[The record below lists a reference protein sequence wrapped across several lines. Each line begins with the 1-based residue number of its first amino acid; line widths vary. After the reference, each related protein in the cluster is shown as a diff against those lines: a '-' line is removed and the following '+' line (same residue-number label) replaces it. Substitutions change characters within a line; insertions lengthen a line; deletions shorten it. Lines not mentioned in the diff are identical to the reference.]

1 MCFRLIRAR
10 EDGIQETSSK
20 RHVPFESAAKPFG
33 LPGERTPNTAAP
45 IPVNTIVIGH
55 KNPDMDAICSA
66 IAYAGL
72 KTATG
77 SSGVIAARCGNT
89 NERIDFGLGKFGFE
103 PPVFLSDV
111 HPRIEHVMERDVVSA
126 LCNSPVY
133 EAMTRIGESRFRGLP
148 VVDDERRCLGLISAF
163 KLSQYLFPPLDRI
176 SSTRVVD
183 ASLADIQ
190 KSIHGRLL
198 AGPVDNE
205 VRPHDLVVAAMH
217 TATFCKRLGD
227 LNLKSTVLIVGD
239 RWNIQEIS
247 IRAGVRALV
256 IPNYSSPKKSV
267 LALAEEHGVPLIS
280 SPYDTA
286 TTVLLARA
294 AVSSAKMVQS
304 EFASL
309 QADRSLREARAE
321 VAMSS
326 QFAFPVLGPDGR
338 LEGIVSKSDFL
349 KPVPH
354 QLILVDHN
362 ELSQAV
368 NGANEVP
375 VVEILDHHRIGVA
388 PTHQPI
394 LFLNRP
400 VGSTCTI
407 VAGCY
412 QQAGI
417 PIPKNVAG
425 LLMCGMISDTL
436 NLSSPTTT
444 EVDRQTMKDLARIS
458 GVKPADLASEIFSIG
473 SPLLTMTSGQ
483 AVTADCKEYAEREF
497 RFSVSQIE
505 EISFSHF
512 PEKRREL
519 VAALE
524 SYKVSKNYFFS
535 TLLITDVNTQNSIL
549 LLCGPEQF
557 TRLIDFP
564 EEGPGSWKLDG
575 IVSRKKQLLPYLT
588 ALLGRVV

>member
-1 MCFRLIRAR
+1 MI
-10 EDGIQETSSK
+10 T
-20 RHVPFESAAKPFG
+20 V
-33 LPGERTPNTAAP
+33 
-45 IPVNTIVIGH
+45 VIGH

-66 IAYAGL
+66 IGYAEL

-77 SSGVIAARCGNT
+77 SPEVLAARCGNT

-103 PPVFLSDV
+103 APVFLSDV
-111 HPRIEHVMERDVVSA
+111 YPRIEHVMERDVVSSH
-126 LCNSPVY
+126 CNSPVY

-148 VVDDERRCLGLISAF
+148 VVDDDRRCLGLISAF
-163 KLSQYLFPPLDRI
+163 KLGQYLFPPLDRI
-176 SSTRVVD
+176 SSARVVD

-190 KSIHGRLL
+190 KSIHGTLL

-205 VRPHDLVVAAMH
+205 VCPHDLVVAAMH
-217 TATFCKRLGD
+217 TTTFTKRLGD
-227 LNLKSTVLIVGD
+227 LDVKSTVLIVGD

-247 IRAGVRALV
+247 IKAGVRALV
-256 IPNYSSPKKSV
+256 LTNYSTVRKSV
-267 LALAEEHGVPLIS
+267 LNLAEKHGVTLIG

-294 AVSSAKMVQS
+294 AVSSGKMLQS
-304 EFASL
+304 EFTSL
-309 QADRSLREARAE
+309 QADMPLREAKAD
-321 VAMSS
+321 VTMSS

-338 LEGIVSKSDFL
+338 LEGILSKSDFL

-368 NGANEVP
+368 NGADEVP

-425 LLMCGMISDTL
+425 LLMCGLISDTL

-444 EVDRQTMKDLARIS
+444 EVDRQVMNELARIS
-458 GVKPADLASEIFSIG
+458 GVKPSDLASEIFSVG
-473 SPLLTMTSGQ
+473 SPLLTMSSKQ
-483 AVTADCKEYAEREF
+483 AITADCKEYVERGF

-505 EISFSHF
+505 ELSFSHL
-512 PEKRREL
+512 PEKRDEL
-519 VAALE
+519 LTALE
-524 SYKVSKNYFFS
+524 AYRLSKNYFFS
-535 TLLITDVNTQNSIL
+535 TLLITDVNTQNSVL
-549 LLCGPEQF
+549 LLCGPDNF

-564 EEGPGSWKLDG
+564 DEGSGAWKLDG
-575 IVSRKKQLLPYLT
+575 VVSRKKQLLPYLT
-588 ALLGRVV
+588 TLLGRVV